1 MRTVTDS
8 ADLVGAVAEVG
19 FPCALKVDS
28 AEVIHKSDEGGVVLG
43 IRDLEALEKSFSDLS
58 GRFASKDASFIV
70 QQQMPVGREIIV
82 GATESPGLGHLV
94 MFGLGGVFV
103 EVMRDVAFALA
114 PLSRPEARTMM
125 RQIKGFSILEG
136 VRGEEPADLEAI
148 EDLLLRVGLMVADN
162 PSITELDLNP
172 ILVTPDGACA
182 VDVRMRTR

>member
-1 MRTVTDS
+1 
-8 ADLVGAVAEVG
+8 
-19 FPCALKVDS
+19 
-28 AEVIHKSDEGGVVLG
+28 
-43 IRDLEALEKSFSDLS
+43 
-58 GRFASKDASFIV
+58 
-70 QQQMPVGREIIV
+70 
-82 GATESPGLGHLV
+82 

-172 ILVTPDGACA
+172 ILVTPVGACA